1 MNQIHRFVG
10 KGYDVYCFS
19 GMRLG
24 FIRPNQGNE
33 GGISMNR
40 KILAASLAVLSLSG
54 GAFCVE
60 AADMP
65 VYTLDGIVVTA
76 SRVPEKKIDSN
87 ADVSVVT
94 AKEIEEKHYD
104 DVSEAIR
111 HVPGVMIA
119 SHGIS
124 SQTTNSDQV
133 YINGS
138 PNVVVLVDGMRR
150 NTNGNSLMNASIGEL
165 TNMASVDHI
174 EVLKGAA
181 STLYGS
187 DAQGGVINII
197 TKAPKENGVHTTLR
211 ASVGNF
217 GRENYNFYNEG
228 REGNLFW
235 TVEAGK
241 ELLHQYKD
249 GWGRRVVNHLN
260 ADHYNVKLG
269 YDLGNDSDLV
279 FHYEK
284 YSSDYTMPYSGTN
297 DRTPSAGTKD
307 NDSTSLQYKAKINDR
322 LTNQLYVYRNNTSFD
337 IPKSDW
343 EMNMRTSGIS
353 DQLVYEMDNQTIT
366 GGFDWYEDEIR
377 KYPQEQELAGKKVH
391 TAAFY
396 LQDKIDITKQW
407 NVTPGIRVDH
417 HSQFGNRTSPSLS
430 IGYMP
435 NDKTNYYFNYKTFFV
450 APNLYQ
456 MYVWNPDWRTYGNKN
471 LKPETG
477 YTFEFGV
484 NHQFNDTLSGTFN
497 VFHTYAHNI
506 IQSERIG
513 KTDNYNYIFENMDRA
528 NINGFNLNLNKEFSS
543 HWSTYVGYTYMHIN
557 AQKGKNINN
566 DGFIPEST
574 LNVGINYKA
583 DKFNASLDGRGVMN
597 RYGKKD
603 YPEMRNYANYW
614 VWDVAAN
621 YQFAKGATLF
631 ARVNNIFDQF
641 YTDVGSSYGPNA
653 GPTQY
658 PYWYSAPGR
667 NFEIGMQFTF

>member
-1 MNQIHRFVG
+1 
-10 KGYDVYCFS
+10 
-19 GMRLG
+19 
-24 FIRPNQGNE
+24 
-33 GGISMNR
+33 MNR
-40 KILAASLAVLSLSG
+40 KIMAASLAVLSLSG

-65 VYTLDGIVVTA
+65 VYTLEGVVVTA

-217 GRENYNFYNEG
+217 GKENYNFYNEG

-260 ADHYNVKLG
+260 ADHYNVKMG

-284 YSSDYTMPYSGTN
+284 YTSDYTMPNMGTN
-297 DRTPSAGTKD
+297 DITPSAGTKD

-322 LTNQLYVYRNNTSFD
+322 LTNLFSLYRNNTSFN
-337 IPKSDW
+337 IPMQSWKMD
-343 EMNMRTSGIS
+343 MRTSGIS
-353 DQLVYEMDNQTIT
+353 DQLIYDLDNQTIT

-396 LQDKIDITKQW
+396 LQDKINITKQW

-456 MYVWNPDWRTYGNKN
+456 MYVWNPIWGTYGNKN

-484 NHQFNDTLSGTFN
+484 NHQFDDTLSGTFN

-506 IQSERIG
+506 IHPEPIG
-513 KTDNYNYIFENMDRA
+513 NTYNYIYENMDRA

-597 RYGKKD
+597 RYGKKTH
-603 YPEMRNYANYW
+603 PEMRNYANYW
-614 VWDVAAN
+614 VWDMAAN
-621 YQFAKGATLF
+621 YHFTKGAVLF

-641 YTDVGSSYGPNA
+641 YTDIGTSSDPYGSDPYG
-653 GPTQY
+653 T
-658 PYWYSAPGR
+658 WYSAPGR
-667 NFEIGMQFTF
+667 NFEVGLQFTF